1 MPLNYSALI
10 IFAKV
15 NNDQI
20 DEFNRLLS
28 IIHKTLTHLRNLSW
42 TVTLLT
48 TWHSICFSD
57 SCCLRLDWLYFHLE
71 MLVTARF
78 CLGFFPTIFLEHH
91 ISSTIALQNYLGI
104 LLQNIC
110 IASIFA
116 TPVVYNRT
124 KNLHFNI
131 TLSRFQCMSLVFWLK
146 LLAHILRYVKFHL
159 QLFTVNLKI
168 YFSSPYLYFKLL
180 LYPFIW
186 KWYFLNNNNGWIL
199 YYRW

>member
-1 MPLNYSALI
+1 MPFNYSAVI

-15 NNDQI
+15 NNDKI

-28 IIHKTLTHLRNLSW
+28 IIHKTESFEKSFLDGHSSHHI
-42 TVTLLT
+42 
-48 TWHSICFSD
+48 WHSICFSD
-57 SCCLRLDWLYFHLE
+57 SCCLRLHWLYFHLE

-78 CLGFFPTIFLEHH
+78 CLGFFPTIFIEHH

-131 TLSRFQCMSLVFWLK
+131 TPSRLQCISLVFWLK
-146 LLAHILRYVKFHL
+146 PLAYILRYVKFHL

>member
-1 MPLNYSALI
+1 MPFNYSAVI

-15 NNDQI
+15 SNDQI
-20 DEFNRLLS
+20 GKYSRLLS
-28 IIHKTLTHLRNLSW
+28 IIYKTLSRLRNLSW
-42 TVTLLT
+42 TVTPLT
-48 TWHSICFSD
+48 TSD
-57 SCCLRLDWLYFHLE
+57 TPFLWFLLPE

-124 KNLHFNI
+124 KNLLFNI
-131 TLSRFQCMSLVFWLK
+131 TPSRLQCISLVFWLK
-146 LLAHILRYVKFHL
+146 PLAHILRYVKFHL

-168 YFSSPYLYFKLL
+168 YFFSPYLSFKLL